1 MGCGITALPE
11 ALARDRGKSYHR
23 NERLARNYSTSTM
36 SPGDADTMQ
45 ALILAGGEGRRM
57 RHVTSQ
63 VPKPLL
69 YLPGGTLLEHQLA
82 LLAKLPVTHTFVVT
96 QHKRQEMSRVLRG
109 LKSVT
114 EIEQKPPF
122 TLLGALAS
130 AEGVVT
136 EPSIVLHGDNY
147 FSHGLDY
154 LVRAAQ
160 SAMQEGGSEGVFLVE
175 AQDGQDSEDEERLAS
190 SGCYV
195 LGTGVFAVARALHSA
210 DELRFLTRA
219 LLDSGARVDEIP
231 LMGWRVNIN
240 ELNDLLSVVRRQLE
254 RWSYSFHTAVAEDGY
269 NRTGGCSQS
278 ALPVWVSPEAEAVD
292 SRLGPFAVI
301 GPRAVVRNCVLR
313 DAIVFPNTEVQ
324 DRRVAGGIVLSSG
337 AVVLSPHHEV

>member
-1 MGCGITALPE
+1 
-11 ALARDRGKSYHR
+11 
-23 NERLARNYSTSTM
+23 M
-36 SPGDADTMQ
+36 SPGLADTVQ

-57 RHVTSQ
+57 RHVTAE

-114 EIEQKPPF
+114 EIEQKAPF

-130 AEGVVT
+130 AEGYVT
-136 EPSIVLHGDNY
+136 EPSIVLHGDNC

-154 LVRAAQ
+154 LIRAAQ
-160 SAMQEGGSEGVFLVE
+160 SAMQESGSKGVFLVE
-175 AQDGQDSEDEERLAS
+175 AQDRQDSEDERLAS
-190 SGCYV
+190 VGCYV
-195 LGTGVFAVARALHSA
+195 LGTGVFALAGVLHSA

-219 LLDSGARVDEIP
+219 LLESRARVDEV
-231 LMGWRVNIN
+231 LLRGWRVNIN
-240 ELNDLLSVVRRQLE
+240 ELDDLLRVVRHQLE
-254 RWSYSFHTAVAEDGY
+254 RWSHSLHTAVAEEGY
-269 NRTGGCSQS
+269 NRTDGCSQWV
-278 ALPVWVSPEAEAVD
+278 LPVWVSPEAEVVD

-301 GPRAVVRNCVLR
+301 GPGAVVRNCVLR
-313 DAIVFPNTEVQ
+313 DAIVFPDTEVQ
-324 DRRVAGGIVLSSG
+324 DRRVEGGIVLPSG
-337 AVVLSPHHEV
+337 AVVLSSHHDIQRGQEGPGEQEQPKLTPAGDEQ